1 MNSFKKKVLV
11 SAVLAG
17 MGAAAGAAHAVYL
30 DPNGQGQALIYPYY
44 SVQGGNNTYVSVVNT
59 DSANVKV
66 VKVRFREGRNSREVL
81 DFNLYLS
88 PNDVW
93 TGAVIPADS
102 ASATSGGRLITA
114 DVSCTNPAIP
124 STGIDFRNYLY
135 SGANDDGAGQGL
147 DRSREGYVEMIEM
160 GTLNPAVAPGN
171 AAVHGAS
178 GAPTCTG
185 LTGQTVPAVAAA
197 ILAPTGGLNGTGTLI
212 NVNNGQD
219 SGYNANAL
227 SNLTAAAIYFDIGN
241 DTPNFGNA
249 DPVSVVVSGNRTYLS
264 NWAATPLG
272 RFSAVSST
280 IAHLNVYNEYVLD
293 TGTKSNTDWVLTFPT
308 KSAYVTTAGATT
320 PFTNKFT
327 ASGACELMTFT
338 FFNREE
344 RSVTPAGADFSP
356 LPPGAAPSSLCWEST
371 VVSIRNGTTHMP
383 TGSTSGVLSSVNTTS
398 ITVTSGFQNGWANM
412 QFTGTNATTTGLA
425 AVSGTTTNILT
436 AATSATAPVFL
447 GLPVVGFMVRSFN
460 NGTLAGNIQANYGSA
475 FEHKYRQSIT
485 PLP

>member
-124 STGIDFRNYLY
+124 STGVDFRNYLY

-160 GTLNPAVAPGN
+160 GTLNPRRRSPATPR
-171 AAVHGAS
+171 
-178 GAPTCTG
+178 C
-185 LTGQTVPAVAAA
+185 TVPRVPRPARASPARRFPPSPPPSWPPRVA
-197 ILAPTGGLNGTGTLI
+197 
-212 NVNNGQD
+212 
-219 SGYNANAL
+219 
-227 SNLTAAAIYFDIGN
+227 
-241 DTPNFGNA
+241 
-249 DPVSVVVSGNRTYLS
+249 
-264 NWAATPLG
+264 
-272 RFSAVSST
+272 
-280 IAHLNVYNEYVLD
+280 
-293 TGTKSNTDWVLTFPT
+293 
-308 KSAYVTTAGATT
+308 
-320 PFTNKFT
+320 
-327 ASGACELMTFT
+327 
-338 FFNREE
+338 
-344 RSVTPAGADFSP
+344 
-356 LPPGAAPSSLCWEST
+356 
-371 VVSIRNGTTHMP
+371 
-383 TGSTSGVLSSVNTTS
+383 
-398 ITVTSGFQNGWANM
+398 
-412 QFTGTNATTTGLA
+412 
-425 AVSGTTTNILT
+425 
-436 AATSATAPVFL
+436 
-447 GLPVVGFMVRSFN
+447 
-460 NGTLAGNIQANYGSA
+460 
-475 FEHKYRQSIT
+475 
-485 PLP
+485 